1 MDPVVPL
8 AGLANYQEVLDLN
21 RGTLERLP
29 MPLLEQVEV
38 EIHQEVTPTEMEV
51 VTMVPKEEEEEIEIM
66 TEVRPPQEQPQEEQ
80 VQVEEG
86 PLAPNVLMVL
96 EVRRAPPAPLAPQAL
111 QALLKVVV
119 VTSFLNME
127 HIDQASMTF
136 LMLKEG
142 CLKIISTFN
151 EKTDKRIVLKQ
162 ERPRSLQRS
171 KHLTPRSS
179 VGLSELRIIKKKKCL
194 IDIVNS

>member
-1 MDPVVPL
+1 MKILTYGNGQMEDGPV
-8 AGLANYQEVLDLN
+8 
-21 RGTLERLP
+21 LE
-29 MPLLEQVEV
+29 VEV

-66 TEVRPPQEQPQEEQ
+66 TEVRPPQEQLVEQ

-96 EVRRAPPAPLAPQAL
+96 EAHRVPRALQAPRGR

-142 CLKIISTFN
+142 CLRIISTFK

-162 ERPRSLQRS
+162 ERQRSLQPN

-179 VGLSELRIIKKKKCL
+179 VGISELRIIKRKRCL
-194 IDIVNS
+194 IDIVSS

>member
-66 TEVRPPQEQPQEEQ
+66 TEVRPPQEPPVEEEQ
-80 VQVEEG
+80 VEEDH
-86 PLAPNVLMVL
+86 LAPNVLMVL
-96 EVRRAPPAPLAPQAL
+96 EAHRAPRAHQAPQGRRV
-111 QALLKVVV
+111 LLLAELVMMY
-119 VTSFLNME
+119 LNME
-127 HIDQASMTF
+127 HIDQTSMTF
-136 LMLKEG
+136 LMLREE
-142 CLKIISTFN
+142 CLKII
-151 EKTDKRIVLKQ
+151 
-162 ERPRSLQRS
+162 
-171 KHLTPRSS
+171 
-179 VGLSELRIIKKKKCL
+179 
-194 IDIVNS
+194 

>member
-29 MPLLEQVEV
+29 MPPLEQVEV
-38 EIHQEVTPTEMEV
+38 EILQVMTPTEMEV
-51 VTMVPKEEEEEIEIM
+51 VTMVPKEEEEIEIM
-66 TEVRPPQEQPQEEQ
+66 TEVRPPQEQPVEEEQ
-80 VQVEEG
+80 VEG

-96 EVRRAPPAPLAPQAL
+96 EAHRAPRALQAPRGR

-142 CLKIISTFN
+142 CLRITSTFK

-162 ERPRSLQRS
+162 ERQRSLQPN

-179 VGLSELRIIKKKKCL
+179 VGLSELRIIKKKK
-194 IDIVNS
+194 

>member
-38 EIHQEVTPTEMEV
+38 EILQEVTRTAMEV
-51 VTMVPKEEEEEIEIM
+51 VTQVPKEEEEIEIM
-66 TEVRPPQEQPQEEQ
+66 TEVRPPQEQLVEEEQ

-96 EVRRAPPAPLAPQAL
+96 EVHRAPQAPQAL

-142 CLKIISTFN
+142 CLRIISTFK

-162 ERPRSLQRS
+162 ERQRSLQPN

-179 VGLSELRIIKKKKCL
+179 VGLSELRIIKKKK
-194 IDIVNS
+194 

>member
-1 MDPVVPL
+1 
-8 AGLANYQEVLDLN
+8 
-21 RGTLERLP
+21 
-29 MPLLEQVEV
+29 
-38 EIHQEVTPTEMEV
+38 
-51 VTMVPKEEEEEIEIM
+51 
-66 TEVRPPQEQPQEEQ
+66 
-80 VQVEEG
+80 
-86 PLAPNVLMVL
+86 MVL
-96 EVRRAPPAPLAPQAL
+96 EAPPAPLAPQGP

-119 VTSFLNME
+119 VTSFPNME

-142 CLKIISTFN
+142 CLRITSTFK

-162 ERPRSLQRS
+162 ERQRSLQPN

-179 VGLSELRIIKKKKCL
+179 VGISELRIIKRRKCL